1 MVHIIWQKIATVCK
15 IVCNGCWIIS
25 DIAAVPKRMMHAY
38 RQKDSWLSEM
48 QVFDFTSMY
57 DKFVHHDMKLR
68 LRELTTMV
76 FDYMS
81 GKPILPSLHE
91 YCGRRGFQRDSGQHL
106 TTMEVHYSSDDSRGV
121 TAVDSTNWS
130 ERDVHDK
137 VRNGVR
143 LDADT
148 LNDMVDFIIDNSY
161 VSHAGI
167 TYRQT
172 AGMVKGV
179 NNAPQMANLY
189 CAYYELEYMT
199 RRAVHYLHTLKQH
212 EVNPTIP
219 RSPVLRAEMTA
230 LFNFCRLMDDIAA
243 VGMPHGID
251 TAAVLRDE
259 RSIGSTDG
267 VYPVHILDADGV
279 LCENPMLVNPIFKS
293 PESEGNCESIRDV
306 STFETHHPGFKK
318 WIGAIIAVALGAAI

>member
-1 MVHIIWQKIATVCK
+1 
-15 IVCNGCWIIS
+15 
-25 DIAAVPKRMMHAY
+25 
-38 RQKDSWLSEM
+38 
-48 QVFDFTSMY
+48 
-57 DKFVHHDMKLR
+57 
-68 LRELTTMV
+68 
-76 FDYMS
+76 
-81 GKPILPSLHE
+81 
-91 YCGRRGFQRDSGQHL
+91 
-106 TTMEVHYSSDDSRGV
+106 
-121 TAVDSTNWS
+121 
-130 ERDVHDK
+130 
-137 VRNGVR
+137 
-143 LDADT
+143 
-148 LNDMVDFIIDNSY
+148 
-161 VSHAGI
+161 
-167 TYRQT
+167 
-172 AGMVKGV
+172 
-179 NNAPQMANLY
+179 
-189 CAYYELEYMT
+189 MT

-251 TAAVLRDE
+251 TAAVIRDE